1 MRRMV
6 ASVFWRRKLVGKRS
20 SPKFRPLF
28 DTHEG
33 ELGENSTMMN
43 TIRLLL
49 VDDEPAIRRG
59 LRMRLALESDVE
71 VVGEAVDGLA
81 ALDSVRILTPQVVVM
96 DVEMPGLNGIDAT
109 RALRAQFPRTAVVVL
124 SMHDDIDT
132 QTRAL
137 EAGASAFV
145 AKHSIDRALLE
156 AIRSAA
162 HASEGVP

>member
-1 MRRMV
+1 
-6 ASVFWRRKLVGKRS
+6 
-20 SPKFRPLF
+20 
-28 DTHEG
+28 
-33 ELGENSTMMN
+33 MMN

-59 LRMRLALESDVE
+59 LRMRLALEPDVE
-71 VVGEAVDGLA
+71 IIGEAGDGMA
-81 ALDSVRILTPQVVVM
+81 ALDSARILAPEVVVM
-96 DVEMPGLNGIDAT
+96 DVEMPRLNGIDAT
-109 RALRAQFPRTAVVVL
+109 RALRAQFPETAVVVL

-156 AIRSAA
+156 AIRGAA
-162 HASEGVP
+162 HESEGVP